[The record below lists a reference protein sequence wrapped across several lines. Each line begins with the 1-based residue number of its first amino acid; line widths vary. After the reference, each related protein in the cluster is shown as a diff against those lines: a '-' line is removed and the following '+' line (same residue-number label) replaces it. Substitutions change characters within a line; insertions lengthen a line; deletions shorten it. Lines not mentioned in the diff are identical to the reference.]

1 MEKFDVDD
9 PHWWSKLM
17 IQTDDQQDEFEKQ
30 FSLEVLELLNELIF
44 SIKLYEFQSAC
55 NKIVSIRK

>member
-1 MEKFDVDD
+1 
-9 PHWWSKLM
+9 M

-44 SIKLYEFQSAC
+44 SIKLNEFISAC
-55 NKIVSIRK
+55 NKIVLIRK